1 MSPGRWSSSEPAT
14 ARNWSSSPTSPAWS
28 TPAPPADRRR
38 QPGPPADRRRRSAP
52 PRLRPAT
59 YSVTRGYL
67 GTRRPDG
74 ACRPTTPPQ
83 VERQA
88 ASGRTHPGGSQEVT
102 MTMIVRALRRPSR
115 PAASTRNEP
124 TPDRSSPGES
134 PSAAIHPGSG
144 SISSVPGHQRL
155 RQVVLATGVLG
166 GALAPSIHDTGQA
179 SIAANAAANPTTN
192 AAHLAAFVLAS
203 FLLPIGAIG
212 LARLAYPRTPWLATI
227 GGLLAVVGWLP
238 FSALA
243 ALDDLTSAMA
253 QLPNSGSYAELLDRF
268 STDAVMGTH
277 LLVYVIGHL
286 VAYVLLGAAL
296 LRGRVIPRWAAW
308 SMIASSPLTIAAFAL
323 PGSPRATG
331 AVAFTLLL
339 LGSLPAA
346 RATFLDR
353 RPSVA

>member
-1 MSPGRWSSSEPAT
+1 
-14 ARNWSSSPTSPAWS
+14 
-28 TPAPPADRRR
+28 
-38 QPGPPADRRRRSAP
+38 
-52 PRLRPAT
+52 
-59 YSVTRGYL
+59 
-67 GTRRPDG
+67 
-74 ACRPTTPPQ
+74 
-83 VERQA
+83 
-88 ASGRTHPGGSQEVT
+88 

-155 RQVVLATGVLG
+155 RQVVLATGVVGGPLMIVLG

-268 STDAVMGTH
+268 STDAVMGTY